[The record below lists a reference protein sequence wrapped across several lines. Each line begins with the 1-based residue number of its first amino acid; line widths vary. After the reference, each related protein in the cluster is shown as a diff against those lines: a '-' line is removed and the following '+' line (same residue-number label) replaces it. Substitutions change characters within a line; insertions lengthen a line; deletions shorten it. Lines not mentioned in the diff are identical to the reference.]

1 MKGLGR
7 ITAALGAGLAGLG
20 AAVFLHPRSGARNRK
35 AAVGVARRQ
44 SANVAT
50 MVGASVAAAP
60 GRGGR
65 KEGELASSVRAE
77 LGDRHAGAAADIQV
91 SVHKTTVTLRG
102 EVTHLDDIDTFEAT
116 ARSVA
121 GVSDVNNLLRLA
133 APASAA
139 R

>member
-1 MKGLGR
+1 MKGLGGV
-7 ITAALGAGLAGLG
+7 TAAIGAGLAGLG

-35 AAVGVARRQ
+35 VAVGVARRQ

-50 MVGASVAAAP
+50 MVGASVAGAP
-60 GRGGR
+60 RRGGR
-65 KEGELASSVRAE
+65 KEGQLVNSVRAQ
-77 LGDRHAGAAADIQV
+77 LSARHAGVADDIQV
-91 SVHKTTVTLRG
+91 SIHKSTVTLRG
-102 EVTHLDDIDTFEAT
+102 EVMHLDDIDTFEAA

-133 APASAA
+133 SPAPAG